1 MVISERVSEYQ
12 AVPMAKPQQSLVGA
26 HARRYEGNGD
36 YMYLYCTVYLV
47 VPG

>member
-1 MVISERVSEYQ
+1 MIVISERVSEYQ

-36 YMYLYCTVYLV
+36 YMYLYCTVYL
-47 VPG
+47 PPY